1 MDLIGRPILNTQVY
15 VLDGGMRPVPVG
27 GVGELYI
34 GGAGVAR
41 GYLNRADLTL
51 ERFVANPFASAEHE
65 ARGYT
70 RLYKSGDL
78 VRWSTDGNLIY
89 LGRNDAQVKIRGHRI
104 ELGEV
109 ESALR
114 ALAEV
119 SQAVVIDRVRGDQ
132 SYLAAYVVTS
142 EQTGEG
148 HAFDGAALRQSLSER
163 LPSYMVP
170 ASVQEIA
177 AIPLTINGK
186 LDRRA
191 LPEPDWD
198 DAEAY
203 VAPRTALEAQLCSL
217 WGAVLGR
224 ERVGIEDNFFQ
235 TGGDSITAVKLGA
248 TIQRELGLSFPLTQL
263 FQTPSIAG
271 LASWLSSHGAAAQV
285 IPALDQ
291 SRYPLSFAQE
301 RLWFLE
307 QYEQGTSAYHIP
319 LVTGLSADM
328 DVDLLERALQQMVA
342 RHAVLRT
349 VYRVDES
356 GDAYQEVLERAFVLS
371 RETVLAVDLEDRI
384 TQVVTTPFD
393 LSAEMALRGHLYETG
408 QGSEQARV
416 LVLVWHHIAFDGWST
431 DLFQSELS
439 RIYGALVAGETPDLP
454 DLPIQ
459 YGDYAQWQ
467 RGYLQ
472 GDVKA
477 SLLSYWEDMLSGYE
491 TLALPVDHARPAR
504 IDYSGATQSFSLD
517 ADLSAAL
524 RQQARAQGTT
534 LNTVLLMCV
543 DDCAVAAEWSGR
555 YCGGDALG
563 EPGGSPASGC
573 DWFLCEQFGDPGSC

>member
-1 MDLIGRPILNTQVY
+1 
-15 VLDGGMRPVPVG
+15 
-27 GVGELYI
+27 
-34 GGAGVAR
+34 
-41 GYLNRADLTL
+41 
-51 ERFVANPFASAEHE
+51 
-65 ARGYT
+65 
-70 RLYKSGDL
+70 
-78 VRWSTDGNLIY
+78 
-89 LGRNDAQVKIRGHRI
+89 
-104 ELGEV
+104 
-109 ESALR
+109 
-114 ALAEV
+114 
-119 SQAVVIDRVRGDQ
+119 
-132 SYLAAYVVTS
+132 
-142 EQTGEG
+142 
-148 HAFDGAALRQSLSER
+148 
-163 LPSYMVP
+163 MVP

-384 TQVVTTPFD
+384 
-393 LSAEMALRGHLYETG
+393 H
-408 QGSEQARV
+408 
-416 LVLVWHHIAFDGWST
+416 
-431 DLFQSELS
+431 
-439 RIYGALVAGETPDLP
+439 AGC
-454 DLPIQ
+454 
-459 YGDYAQWQ
+459 
-467 RGYLQ
+467 
-472 GDVKA
+472 
-477 SLLSYWEDMLSGYE
+477 
-491 TLALPVDHARPAR
+491 DHA
-504 IDYSGATQSFSLD
+504 
-517 ADLSAAL
+517 
-524 RQQARAQGTT
+524 
-534 LNTVLLMCV
+534 V
-543 DDCAVAAEWSGR
+543 
-555 YCGGDALG
+555 
-563 EPGGSPASGC
+563 
-573 DWFLCEQFGDPGSC
+573 